1 MKDLNK
7 ELFLNDLPFAKG
19 YGGASSMRDAFG
31 EALVEIARRNEKIVV
46 LSGNLMESVRTK
58 DFKEEFEKR
67 FFEMGI
73 AEQNMMGVAAGLA
86 LSGKI
91 PVAATFACFSPG
103 RNWEQTR
110 LSVAFQKANVKII
123 GGHAGF
129 GNGGDGANQ
138 QMFEDIALARV
149 LPNMVVMAPCDAA
162 QMKKA
167 LAAAIDYVGP
177 VYIRMTPTKR
187 EVLTSNMTPFV
198 LGKAQVMKE
207 GGKLTLVACGQMVF
221 ESLKAAESFGGD
233 VEVINVH
240 TIKPL
245 DGETIIR
252 SAKKTGRVITVEEH
266 SVIGGLGGA
275 VCEVLVEEM
284 PVKVTRLGMKDCFGE
299 SGEVSE
305 LMEKYGLDAEG
316 IRFKIDSCLRRND
329 VGLI

>member
-1 MKDLNK
+1 MENLNK
-7 ELFLNDLPFAKG
+7 ELFLSDG
-19 YGGASSMRDAFG
+19 IEMMSMRDAFG
-31 EALVEIARRNEKIVV
+31 EVLVELGRRNKQIVC
-46 LSGNLMESVRTK
+46 LSANLMDSLRVSG
-58 DFKEEFEKR
+58 FKEEFPES

-73 AEQNMMGVAAGLA
+73 AEQNMVGVAAGLA

-103 RNWEQTR
+103 RNWEQIR

-149 LPNMVVMAPCDAA
+149 LPNVVVMAPCDGN

-167 LAAAIDYVGP
+167 IAAAIEYVGP
-177 VYIRMTPTKR
+177 VYIRMMPTKK

-207 GGKLTLVACGQMVF
+207 GDKLTIIACGQMVF
-221 ESLKAAESFGGD
+221 ESLKAADNLGD
-233 VEVINVH
+233 QIEVINVH

-245 DGETIIR
+245 DTETIIR
-252 SAKKTGRVITVEEH
+252 SAKKTGKVLTVEEH

-275 VCEVLVEEM
+275 VCEALAEEL
-284 PVKVTRLGMKDCFGE
+284 PVKVIRMGMRDCFGE
-299 SGEVSE
+299 SGEINE
-305 LMEKYGLDAEG
+305 LMNKYGLDAGG
-316 IRFKIDSCLRRND
+316 INRKIKEILSC
-329 VGLI
+329 